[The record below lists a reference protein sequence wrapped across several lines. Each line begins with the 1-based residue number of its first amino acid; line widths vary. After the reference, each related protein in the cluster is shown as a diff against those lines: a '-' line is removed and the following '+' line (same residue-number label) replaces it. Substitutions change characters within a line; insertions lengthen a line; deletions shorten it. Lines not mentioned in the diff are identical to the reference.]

1 MDIIINLEYW
11 MVVTQEG
18 EKSPLF
24 LCLKR
29 FRILIMTK

>member
-1 MDIIINLEYW
+1 MDIIINLE

-24 LCLKR
+24 
-29 FRILIMTK
+29 FMPEAFPHIDYD